1 MVNSQTTSMTNGSGI
16 VLTADGLI
24 ATNYHVVEDGL
35 EFFVDVFTN
44 GEKKSYKAN
53 VIKTDKANDLAVIKI
68 VDPTFKPFNAIPY
81 SFKMHAI

>member
-35 EFFVDVFTN
+35 N
-44 GEKKSYKAN
+44 KN
-53 VIKTDKANDLAVIKI
+53 L
-68 VDPTFKPFNAIPY
+68 
-81 SFKMHAI
+81 

>member
-1 MVNSQTTSMTNGSGI
+1 MTNGSGI

-44 GEKKSYKAN
+44 GEKKK
-53 VIKTDKANDLAVIKI
+53 L
-68 VDPTFKPFNAIPY
+68 
-81 SFKMHAI
+81 

>member
-53 VIKTDKANDLAVIKI
+53 VIKTDKEIFKSKENDKVTPSKA
-68 VDPTFKPFNAIPY
+68 A
-81 SFKMHAI
+81 